1 MKENIKKILR
11 VPITLLSLFLLIAL
25 LNRKLFSKKKV
36 VLMALPWTTIGGAE
50 GVMLQILSGLKRDGW
65 DVYIFCTYKN
75 QHEWI
80 KKFREVSKSVMNLT
94 YIPNKLKNHLLI
106 NFPRLVKTD
115 VYFTQNSTNGY
126 QVLEHIKRL
135 HNLPTVDLVHCGEGK
150 DDKGGMPMYSAGFD
164 KYLDKRIVISNRLK
178 KIYVDWYKINPKKIS
193 VVYNGIDPKEVRTAV
208 NENLLDADE
217 ITFFQSSNVFI
228 WVARYSEQKNP
239 KDYVKL
245 ASLNKDK
252 NFYMA
257 GPGELFEELKKDS
270 EQLSNFLIKG
280 PISHEKFMT
289 VLSKSKALILTSIY
303 EGIPLAILEAL
314 ALKVP
319 VVSTNVG
326 AINEV
331 FKEGRDG
338 FLTDP
343 DNIVTDISN
352 KLVLIKNL
360 DKSKITLE
368 KEFELD
374 TMQKN
379 YNKIFNELLSS

>member
-1 MKENIKKILR
+1 MKESFKKMLR
-11 VPITLLSLFLLIAL
+11 VFITLFSLFLLILL
-25 LNRKLFSKKKV
+25 LNRKLLSKKKV

-80 KKFREVSKSVMNLT
+80 RKFREVSKSVINLT
-94 YIPNKLKNHLLI
+94 YIPNKLKNYLLI

-150 DDKGGMPMYSAGFD
+150 DDRGGMPMYSAGFD
-164 KYLDKRIVISNRLK
+164 KYIDKRIVISNRLK

-217 ITFFQSSNVFI
+217 ITFFQNSDVFI

-239 KDYVKL
+239 KDYIKL

-360 DKSKITLE
+360 DKSNITLE